1 MSSDLGLGPRDF
13 SYLSHQNKVK
23 GLVYR
28 SIGGTAILIFE
39 AIDLR
44 GLGMRL
50 S

>member
-1 MSSDLGLGPRDF
+1 MEKKFFFVSDFDET
-13 SYLSHQNKVK
+13 QK

-50 S
+50 L